1 MIFLISFTNHNFLSS
16 YSDIFYYV
24 ERKTPK
30 TQKNLVF
37 EDQKLN
43 LVRGQRGK
51 PLLSWCGFLFAQNN
65 KTADSIYWCCR
76 TKTREEKA
84 CRARITTSLKPNG
97 LYRINVTQPTHNHE
111 QTNRIIKKLS
121 TSEVSEEV

>member
-1 MIFLISFTNHNFLSS
+1 MI
-16 YSDIFYYV
+16 YY
-24 ERKTPK
+24 EEKKIGKNQKT
-30 TQKNLVF
+30 LVL
-37 EDQKLN
+37 DNQKLN

-51 PLLSWCGFLFAQNN
+51 PLLSWNGFLFAQNN
-65 KTADSIYWCCR
+65 KTSDSIYWCCR
-76 TKTREEKA
+76 TKTHNEKA

-121 TSEVSEEV
+121 TSELSEEI